1 MDNLNPKKRILFLI
15 FTFVISTYAIGQ
27 DLYEDPYQWRIP
39 GGKYVDPVSF
49 FSLHGY
55 VNALYAGPSKQWMEG
70 ATNGLGYPGQMN
82 IPLANTSS
90 FGQDAALWIGSE
102 VSEDISVV
110 LEIHL
115 HKNGSGHHG
124 EFENIDPEDARA
136 YIGLFITEANV
147 RVKLIKD
154 YLNVSAGTF
163 WSVFGIQNKDWLSAQ
178 NLFSTIPL
186 ASGAYISHYNDIGV
200 RFDGFLNKGNWGV
213 NYVVAVGNGYD
224 EWSIDG
230 FGHADINENKTINGR
245 VSVFPG
251 LGENLNIG
259 LSYGQGL
266 FAKYDHHNVDPN
278 SQGIYDHSF
287 EALGV
292 DLTGKWQN
300 LSLRSYYISSSE
312 QYINDQEKF
321 DLPHT
326 GFMAELKYDFAMDG
340 KFGVQTIIPKFRFDT
355 LDKSQFI
362 QEASDEYQTISAGMN
377 IEIKKNV
384 MFGLD
389 YNWFDEKYNKLDN
402 DRFIARITANF

>member
-1 MDNLNPKKRILFLI
+1 MNILDPKKRITVLVLSL
-15 FTFVISTYAIGQ
+15 VMSSVAMSQ
-27 DLYEDPYQWRIP
+27 SLYDDPYQWRIP
-39 GGKYVDPVSF
+39 GGKYIDPVSF

-55 VNALYAGPSKQWMEG
+55 VNAIYAGPSKQWMEG
-70 ATNGLGYPGQMN
+70 STNGLGYPGQMN

-102 VSEDISVV
+102 VAENVSVV

-124 EFENIDPEDARA
+124 EFEDILPEEAKA

-154 YLNVSAGTF
+154 YLSVSAGTF

-178 NLFSTIPL
+178 NLFSTMPL

-266 FAKYDHHNVDPN
+266 FAQYDHHNVDPN
-278 SQGIYDHSF
+278 AVGIYDHSF
-287 EALGV
+287 EAFGV
-292 DLTGKWQN
+292 DLTGKWKN

-312 QYINDQEKF
+312 QYSNDQEAF

-326 GFMAELKYDFAMDG
+326 GFMAELKYGFPMEG
-340 KFGVQTIIPKFRFDT
+340 KLGINTIIPKFRFDT
-355 LDKSQFI
+355 LDKSEFI
-362 QEASDEYQTISAGMN
+362 EEASDQYQSLSAGIN
-377 IEIKKNV
+377 FEIKKNV
-384 MFGLD
+384 VFAID

>member
-1 MDNLNPKKRILFLI
+1 MNTIKHLNKISLLILTVTFH
-15 FTFVISTYAIGQ
+15 FTVSGQ
-27 DLYEDPYQWRIP
+27 SLYEDPYQWKIP

-55 VNALYAGPSKQWMEG
+55 VNALYAGPSDQWMEG
-70 ATNGLGYPGQMN
+70 STNGLGYPGQMN
-82 IPLANTSS
+82 IPLTNTSS

-102 VSEDISVV
+102 IAEDISLV

-124 EFENIDPEDARA
+124 EFEDISPENAKA
-136 YIGLFITEANV
+136 YIGLFVTEANV
-147 RVKLIKD
+147 RVKLID
-154 YLNVSAGTF
+154 HYLNVSAGTF

-178 NLFSTIPL
+178 NLFSTMPM
-186 ASGAYISHYNDIGV
+186 ASGAYLSHYNDIGV

-213 NYVVAVGNGYD
+213 NYVFAVGNGYD

-245 VSVFPG
+245 VSIFPG
-251 LGENLNIG
+251 FGENLNIG
-259 LSYGQGL
+259 MSYGQGL
-266 FAKYDHHNVDPN
+266 FAQYDHHNVDPT
-278 SQGIYDHSF
+278 SPGIYDHSF

-292 DLTGKWQN
+292 DLTGQWKN

-312 QYINDQEKF
+312 KYVNDQEQF

-326 GFMAELKYDFAMDG
+326 GFMAELKYDFPMEG
-340 KFGVQTIIPKFRFDT
+340 KLGINTIIPKFRFDT

-362 QEASDEYQTISAGMN
+362 EETSDEYQTISAGLN

-384 MFGLD
+384 VFAID
-389 YNWFDEKYNKLDN
+389 YNWFEEKYNKLDN
-402 DRFIARITANF
+402 DRLIARITANF

>member
-1 MDNLNPKKRILFLI
+1 MKTIKQMNKIYLFILTL
-15 FTFVISTYAIGQ
+15 TFHFSVSGQ
-27 DLYEDPYQWRIP
+27 SLYEDPYQWKIP

-55 VNALYAGPSKQWMEG
+55 VNALYAGPSDQWMEG
-70 ATNGLGYPGQMN
+70 STNGLGYPGQMN

-102 VSEDISVV
+102 IAEDISLV

-124 EFENIDPEDARA
+124 EFEDIAPEEAKA
-136 YIGLFITEANV
+136 FIGLFVTEANV
-147 RVKLIKD
+147 RLKLFDD

-178 NLFSTIPL
+178 NLFSTMPL
-186 ASGAYISHYNDIGV
+186 ASGAYLSHYNDIGV
-200 RFDGFLNKGNWGV
+200 RFDGFLNRGNWGV
-213 NYVVAVGNGYD
+213 NYVFSIGNGYD
-224 EWSIDG
+224 RWDLDG

-259 LSYGQGL
+259 MSYGQGL
-266 FAKYDHHNVDPN
+266 FAQYDHDNVDPT
-278 SQGIYDHSF
+278 SPGIYDHSF

-292 DLTGKWQN
+292 DLTGQWNN
-300 LSLRSYYISSSE
+300 LSLRSYFISSSE
-312 QYINDQEKF
+312 TYVNDQQQF

-326 GFMAELKYDFAMDG
+326 GFMAELKYDVPMDG
-340 KFGVQTIIPKFRFDT
+340 KLGVKTIIPKFRFDS

-362 QEASDEYQTISAGMN
+362 EETSDQYQTISAGLN

-384 MFGLD
+384 VFAID
-389 YNWFDEKYNKLDN
+389 YNWFEEKYNKLDN
-402 DRFIARITANF
+402 DRLIARITANF

>member
-1 MDNLNPKKRILFLI
+1 MNILDPKKRIIVLVLSL
-15 FTFVISTYAIGQ
+15 VMSSVAMSQ
-27 DLYEDPYQWRIP
+27 SLYDDPYQWRIP
-39 GGKYVDPVSF
+39 GGKYIDPVSF

-70 ATNGLGYPGQMN
+70 STNGLGYPGQMN
-82 IPLANTSS
+82 IPLANSSS

-102 VSEDISVV
+102 IAEDVSVV

-124 EFENIDPEDARA
+124 EFENINPEDARA

-154 YLNVSAGTF
+154 YLSVSAGTF

-178 NLFSTIPL
+178 NLFSTMPL
-186 ASGAYISHYNDIGV
+186 ASGAYLSHYNDIGV
-200 RFDGFLNKGNWGV
+200 RFDGFLNKGDWGV

-266 FAKYDHHNVDPN
+266 FAQYDHHNVDPN
-278 SQGIYDHSF
+278 AVGIYDHSF
-287 EALGV
+287 EAFGV
-292 DLTGKWQN
+292 DLTGKWKN

-312 QYINDQEKF
+312 QYSNDQEAF
-321 DLPHT
+321 DLPNT
-326 GFMAELKYDFAMDG
+326 GFMAELKYDFPMEG
-340 KFGVQTIIPKFRFDT
+340 KLGINSIIPKFRFDT
-355 LDKSQFI
+355 LDKSEFI
-362 QEASDEYQTISAGMN
+362 EEASDQYQSLSAGIN
-377 IEIKKNV
+377 FEIKKNV
-384 MFGLD
+384 VFAID

>member
-1 MDNLNPKKRILFLI
+1 MRNFDRKKRILCFMVSLI
-15 FTFVISTYAIGQ
+15 FSFSALGQ
-27 DLYEDPYQWRIP
+27 SLYEDPYQWKIP

-55 VNALYAGPSKQWMEG
+55 VNAIFAGASDQWMEG
-70 ATNGLGYPGQMN
+70 STNGLGYPGQMN

-102 VSEDISVV
+102 IAEDVSLV

-124 EFENIDPEDARA
+124 EFENIDPADAKA
-136 YIGLFITEANV
+136 YIGLFVTEANV

-178 NLFSTIPL
+178 NLFSTIPI
-186 ASGAYISHYNDIGV
+186 ASGAYLSHYNDIGV
-200 RFDGFLNKGNWGV
+200 RFDGFLNKGDWGV
-213 NYVVAVGNGYD
+213 NYVFSVGNGYD
-224 EWSIDG
+224 RWDIDG

-245 VSVFPG
+245 LSVFPG

-259 LSYGQGL
+259 MSYGQGL
-266 FAKYDHHNVDPN
+266 FAQYDHHNVDPN
-278 SQGIYDHSF
+278 AQGVYDHSF
-287 EALGV
+287 EAFGL
-292 DLTGKWQN
+292 DLTGKWN
-300 LSLRSYYISSSE
+300 GLNLRSYFISSSE
-312 QYINDQEKF
+312 QFKNDQEEF
-321 DLPHT
+321 NLPHT
-326 GFMAELKYDFAMDG
+326 GLMAELQYNIPMEG
-340 KFGVQTIIPKFRFDT
+340 KFGIETFIPKFRFDT

-362 QEASDEYQTISAGMN
+362 EETSDEYQTISAGFN
-377 IEIKKNV
+377 IVIKKNV
-384 MFGLD
+384 VFGLD
-389 YNWFDEKYNKLDN
+389 YNWFEEKYNKLDN

>member
-1 MDNLNPKKRILFLI
+1 MSILNPKKRIIVLI
-15 FTFVISTYAIGQ
+15 LSLVMSSVALSQ
-27 DLYEDPYQWRIP
+27 SLYDDPYQWRIP
-39 GGKYVDPVSF
+39 GGKYIDPASF

-70 ATNGLGYPGQMN
+70 STNGLGYPGQMN

-102 VSEDISVV
+102 VAENVSVV

-124 EFENIDPEDARA
+124 EFENINPEDAKA

-154 YLNVSAGTF
+154 YLSVSAGTF

-178 NLFSTIPL
+178 NLFSTMPL
-186 ASGAYISHYNDIGV
+186 ASGAYLSHYNDIGV

-266 FAKYDHHNVDPN
+266 FAQYDHHNVDPN
-278 SQGIYDHSF
+278 AVGIYDHSF
-287 EALGV
+287 EAFGV
-292 DLTGKWQN
+292 DLTGKWKN

-312 QYINDQEKF
+312 QYTNDQEEF

-326 GFMAELKYDFAMDG
+326 GFMAELKYDFPMEG
-340 KFGVQTIIPKFRFDT
+340 KLGINSIIPKFRFDT
-355 LDKSQFI
+355 LDKSEFI
-362 QEASDEYQTISAGMN
+362 EEASDQYQSLSAGIN
-377 IEIKKNV
+377 FEIKKNV
-384 MFGLD
+384 VFALD
-389 YNWFDEKYNKLDN
+389 YNWFDEKYHKLDN